1 MIEFFNKYLFGIG
14 VPVLLIFSGIY
25 YAILLRCF
33 HLRRPL
39 NILKSLTKRKNS
51 GGTSPFRA
59 LTLALAGTLGVGNIV
74 GVTSA
79 IALGGFGA
87 IFWMWISAIC
97 AMLLKYAEILLAM
110 KHRVYDG
117 NGAPHGAAMYYI
129 KAFFSSISLRR
140 FGGFIAGLFAFFC
153 IVNSLTMGSM
163 MQANAVAEA
172 LEGVFSVPPLLCGT
186 VMALFCLFIV
196 SKGANLMSRITEI
209 VIPMASAGY
218 IAVSVAVIF
227 IQREYLPDALRKII
241 SDALTPSSAAGGAL
255 GFLLSRSL
263 RFGTIR
269 GLISN
274 EAGCGTAPAAH
285 ATSSS
290 NEPVEQGF
298 WGIFEVF
305 VDTIVLCTMTALV
318 LIINFDQLSFSGSW
332 MMLCIEAYK
341 AVLGEFAAAF
351 LGISVLC
358 FGASTIICWAHYGVE
373 SLSYLTS
380 SKAARGLF
388 ITAYSLFVLL
398 GTVFTSKNIWAIADL
413 AIGAMTMINIFV
425 LLGMRKT
432 VKKETERYFE
442 YINVKKKK
450 INKKV
455 EKKC

>member
-1 MIEFFNKYLFGIG
+1 MIEFLNKYLFGIG

-25 YAILLRCF
+25 YMLLLKCF
-33 HLRRPL
+33 HVRHPL
-39 NILKSLTKRKNS
+39 TIIKSLIRKSNT

-59 LTLALAGTLGVGNIV
+59 VTLALAGTLGVGNIV

-79 IALGGFGA
+79 IALGGFGS

-110 KHRVYDG
+110 KHRIYDESG
-117 NGAPHGAAMYYI
+117 TPHGAAMYYI
-129 KAFFSSISLRR
+129 KAFFSSISLRK
-140 FGGFIAGLFAFFC
+140 FGSFLAGVFAVFC
-153 IVNSLTMGSM
+153 IINALTMGSM

-172 LEGVFSVPPLLCGT
+172 LEGVFSVHPLVCGIA
-186 VMALFCLFIV
+186 MALFCLFVV
-196 SKGANLMSRITEI
+196 SRGASAMSRITEI
-209 VIPMASAGY
+209 VIPIASAGY

-227 IQREYLPDALRKII
+227 IQRECLPDALCEIFL
-241 SDALTPSSAAGGAL
+241 DAFSPVSAAGGVF

-274 EAGCGTAPAAH
+274 EAGCGTAPTAH

-290 NEPVEQGF
+290 SEPVEQGF

-305 VDTIVLCTMTALV
+305 VDTILLCTMTALV
-318 LIINFDQLSFSGSW
+318 LIINFDKLNFRGSW
-332 MMLCIEAYK
+332 MMLCIDAYK
-341 AVLGEFAAAF
+341 NILGEFAAVF

-358 FGASTIICWAHYGVE
+358 FGISTIICWAHYGVE
-373 SLSYLTS
+373 SLCYFTK
-380 SKAARGLF
+380 SKAARSGF
-388 ITAYSLFVLL
+388 IIAYSFFVLL
-398 GTVFTSKNIWAIADL
+398 GTVFSSKSIWAIADL
-413 AIGAMTMINIFV
+413 AIGVMTMINILV
-425 LLGMRKT
+425 LLGMSKS
-432 VKKETERYFE
+432 VKKETEGYFE
-442 YINVKKKK
+442 YINLKKEK